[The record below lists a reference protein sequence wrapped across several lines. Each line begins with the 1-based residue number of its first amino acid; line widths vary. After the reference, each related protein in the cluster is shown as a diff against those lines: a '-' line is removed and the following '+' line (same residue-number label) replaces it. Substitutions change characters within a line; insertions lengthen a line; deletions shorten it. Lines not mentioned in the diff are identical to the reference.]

1 MISLL
6 ILLFFPITSIT
17 RNDYFPCR
25 LRTLFLNKVKEKIVG
40 YGSLSLSKKSSFIF
54 MLVFTA
60 VVVFDSTVVDF
71 SSYSGVEASIP
82 MNTAIFVVFSIIF
95 AASSTMLLYSVKG
108 SKYTSKSGPLNLRY
122 FHLFISGTVISTV
135 IVILII
141 IFQMVLL
148 NEYILVLLNIQTYLS
163 HLSGLVFLSLLVFLF
178 GRWFTSK
185 KSYPV
190 ILYTIS
196 LSLLSINLVV
206 SLIYLEYYLYGPSPM
221 VKPYSINSFVVN
233 FNGVTNPAVIS
244 GNAELLSTLFD
255 ILSLSSFLLM
265 WIATA
270 ILLRQYRYKMGRTKY
285 FTLMSIPLL
294 YYIFPFQN
302 YFGDSFLTLLQSSPV
317 FFSIL
322 YVLIFSATKQV
333 GALVFGLA
341 FWTAS
346 SLVHDERIRKSLL
359 TSSVGIVIVFG
370 SVQIESLQY
379 HVYPPYGLVTEAFIP
394 VGAYLLFVG
403 IFSSARHISRDAQVR
418 KEFYK
423 SASSQLTLLQTI
435 GVSQMEKAQVNSLEE
450 CFKPLETTD
459 EPELNH
465 EEIKKIIH
473 DVLTELYYSK
483 GKKAIQRS

>member
-1 MISLL
+1 M
-6 ILLFFPITSIT
+6 
-17 RNDYFPCR
+17 
-25 LRTLFLNKVKEKIVG
+25 VG
-40 YGSLSLSKKSSFIF
+40 YANLSLTKKSSFIF
-54 MLVFTA
+54 MLVFTV
-60 VVVFDSTVVDF
+60 VVVFDSTVADF
-71 SSYSGVEASIP
+71 SSYSGVEASIA

-108 SKYTSKSGPLNLRY
+108 SKYTSKSRPLNLRY
-122 FHLFISGTVISTV
+122 FHLFISGTVILTV

-141 IFQMVLL
+141 IFQMILL
-148 NEYILVLLNIQTYLS
+148 NEYSLVLLNIQTYLS
-163 HLSGLVFLSLLVFLF
+163 HISGLVFLSLLVFLF

-206 SLIYLEYYLYGPSPM
+206 SLIYLEDYLYGPSPM

-233 FNGVTNPAVIS
+233 FAGLANPALFTLI
-244 GNAELLSTLFD
+244 EPLSTLFD
-255 ILSLSSFLLM
+255 ILSISSFLLM

-285 FTLMSIPLL
+285 FSLMSIPLL

-302 YFGDSFLTLLQSSPV
+302 YFGDSFLTMLQSSPV

-346 SLVHDERIRKSLL
+346 SLVHDERIRKSVL

-403 IFSSARHISRDAQVR
+403 IFSSARQISRDAQVR
-418 KEFYK
+418 AEFYK

-435 GVSQMEKAQVNSLEE
+435 GVSQMEKELEVQVNSLEE
-450 CFKPLETTD
+450 RFKPLETTD
-459 EPELNH
+459 EPELKD
-465 EEIKKIIH
+465 EEIKEILH

-483 GKKAIQRS
+483 GKKGGA